1 MDSQL
6 LEGVLERTPEINP
19 RVANGLATEQLL
31 GAEQFVDEIFEC
43 AAVDF
48 PEGLTYEGSRRCS
61 PNQEFNE
68 ATRARDNRQV
78 YELAQSD
85 FYLMEYTFKFHGEEL
100 FPRYLYLP
108 YVQTGGLMNVRGKKF
123 AIYPVLADPA
133 FSVGP
138 KSMFIQLTRARLTFE
153 RVTHHF
159 MANNEHEATYVAW
172 SWVHSTA
179 RNRQRRKSGN
189 AKVIY
194 STMANYLFVKHGF
207 TEAMREYTGADV
219 VVGEDDINPKD
230 YPPEDWVICSTVGN
244 KPRAFVGGPYRSAR
258 VRVAVPKEQYT
269 QPVRCLLGGFFY
281 IADHFPNRVR
291 AEYVDDVWMWKV
303 ILGHIIYEP
312 GTSEGLMVQ
321 EIEDHLVSLDE
332 YLDSIVWK
340 ELKAAGVSCNDI
352 YELFMYVV
360 ETLAQKTA
368 SSDVGSPASTAS
380 G

>member
-244 KPRAFVGGPYRSAR
+244 KPRAFVGDPT
-258 VRVAVPKEQYT
+258 AVPACGW
-269 QPVRCLLGGFFY
+269 RC
-281 IADHFPNRVR
+281 PKSSTRNRCAACWV
-291 AEYVDDVWMWKV
+291 ASSTSPTTSP
-303 ILGHIIYEP
+303 IGYEP
-312 GTSEGLMVQ
+312 STWTTCGCGRSFWGTS
-321 EIEDHLVSLDE
+321 S
-332 YLDSIVWK
+332 
-340 ELKAAGVSCNDI
+340 
-352 YELFMYVV
+352 
-360 ETLAQKTA
+360 T
-368 SSDVGSPASTAS
+368 SPAPARA
-380 G
+380 